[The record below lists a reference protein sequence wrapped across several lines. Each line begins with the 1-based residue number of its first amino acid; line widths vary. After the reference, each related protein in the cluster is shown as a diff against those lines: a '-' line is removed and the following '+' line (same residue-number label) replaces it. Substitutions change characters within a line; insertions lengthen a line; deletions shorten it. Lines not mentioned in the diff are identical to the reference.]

1 MTTYLDHAATTPVRP
16 EVAQTYT
23 EACAVVGNPSSL
35 HADGRRARRMLEEAR
50 EQVAALLGAHPT
62 EVIFTSGGT
71 EADNLAVT
79 GTWLGISAAQ
89 PQRREVVTSAVE
101 HHAVLETAQALADTH
116 GAPLHLV
123 PVDEQGRVRIEE
135 LADLLAGHGEQV
147 ALVSLMWAN
156 NETGTIQPVREV
168 AGLAREHGILV
179 HSDAVQAVG
188 RVPVDFAVT
197 DLDMLSLSG
206 HKLGAPVGTG
216 ALLARREVP
225 LTSVLH
231 GGGQERS
238 VRSGTVPVAGAVALA
253 RAMEMA
259 EQEREIEHA
268 RLSALATALIGGVRD
283 TVPGAVLRGPGPG
296 PDRLASH
303 VLLTIEGTDAEAV
316 LFGLDMAGI
325 SAASGAACVAGVNQP
340 SHVLEAMGLDEAGA
354 RSGLRLTLG
363 HTSTPADIQ
372 AVLEALPEVVRRA
385 RAAYSPR
392 RGDPMEVA

>member
-1 MTTYLDHAATTPVRP
+1 M
-16 EVAQTYT
+16 
-23 EACAVVGNPSSL
+23 
-35 HADGRRARRMLEEAR
+35 
-50 EQVAALLGAHPT
+50 
-62 EVIFTSGGT
+62 
-71 EADNLAVT
+71 
-79 GTWLGISAAQ
+79 
-89 PQRREVVTSAVE
+89 
-101 HHAVLETAQALADTH
+101 
-116 GAPLHLV
+116 
-123 PVDEQGRVRIEE
+123 
-135 LADLLAGHGEQV
+135 
-147 ALVSLMWAN
+147 
-156 NETGTIQPVREV
+156 
-168 AGLAREHGILV
+168 
-179 HSDAVQAVG
+179 
-188 RVPVDFAVT
+188 
-197 DLDMLSLSG
+197 
-206 HKLGAPVGTG
+206 
-216 ALLARREVP
+216 P
-225 LTSVLH
+225 LTPVLH

-268 RLSALATALIGGVRD
+268 RLSALATVLIGGVRD
-283 TVPGAVLRGPGPG
+283 TVPGAVLRGPEPG

-372 AVLEALPEVVRRA
+372 TVLEALPEVVRRA

-392 RGDPMEVA
+392 RGDQVEVA